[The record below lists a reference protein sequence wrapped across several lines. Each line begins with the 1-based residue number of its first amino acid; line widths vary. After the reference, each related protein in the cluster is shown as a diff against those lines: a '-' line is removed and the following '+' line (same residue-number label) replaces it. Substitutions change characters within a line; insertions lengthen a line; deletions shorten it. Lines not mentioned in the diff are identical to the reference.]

1 MIVDGESF
9 VELAVHLKKASDAL
23 LETAKHLS
31 HISNN
36 DQSGQDDE
44 WHQTLNALVA
54 LQAEFTYME
63 RLMRAV
69 LDANR
74 TPEPVIQ

>member
-23 LETAKHLS
+23 LDTAKHLS

-36 DQSGQDDE
+36 DHSGQEEE
-44 WHQTLNALVA
+44 WHDTLGALVA

-63 RLMRAV
+63 RLMRAL

-74 TPEPVIQ
+74 NPEPVVQ